1 MNKDVISDRIKKRRA
16 VFMSTFDDAPP
27 EAKQEMILKLY
38 WNNAIDAAKVLFGG
52 IDANVRVGIH
62 RKFVQSER
70 HCHIIGN

>member
-52 IDANVRVGIH
+52 IDANVR
-62 RKFVQSER
+62 SAST
-70 HCHIIGN
+70 GNLCNPNSSSLSTN